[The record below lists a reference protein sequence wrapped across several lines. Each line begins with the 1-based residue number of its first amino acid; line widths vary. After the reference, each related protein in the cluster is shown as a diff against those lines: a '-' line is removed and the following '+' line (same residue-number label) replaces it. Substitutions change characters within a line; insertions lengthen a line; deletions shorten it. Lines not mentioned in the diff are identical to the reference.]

1 MAPSWATVFYWLAG
15 FPHTYCLLPHKAWS
29 KSTWTDTVT
38 PSILTTPWWQANT
51 LWSRHLFHLLFHCWK
66 HFSYSVLRIS
76 ESSCIVLCLFLIGG
90 NTKKSRGAMSG
101 KYGCDTPVEY
111 DVWLRMLH
119 KLGWVHWC
127 VLSWWICLAPDLF
140 FGLCC
145 ELHHSDVL
153 VFLNKYSALQF
164 PCGACSWCT
173 VPSWFKKIT
182 FAIQQTLHAFLALG
196 GGDVSFVI
204 MVV

>member
-29 KSTWTDTVT
+29 KSTWTETIT

-76 ESSCIVLCLFLIGG
+76 ESSCIVLCLLLIGG
-90 NTKKSRGAMSG
+90 N
-101 KYGCDTPVEY
+101 
-111 DVWLRMLH
+111 VWEI
-119 KLGWVHWC
+119 WVWHTCGIW
-127 VLSWWICLAPDLF
+127 CLAKNAAQVGLSALVCVVVVNLPCTRLLF

-145 ELHHSDVL
+145 ELHHNDVL

-173 VPSWFKKIT
+173 IPSWF
-182 FAIQQTLHAFLALG
+182 
-196 GGDVSFVI
+196 
-204 MVV
+204 